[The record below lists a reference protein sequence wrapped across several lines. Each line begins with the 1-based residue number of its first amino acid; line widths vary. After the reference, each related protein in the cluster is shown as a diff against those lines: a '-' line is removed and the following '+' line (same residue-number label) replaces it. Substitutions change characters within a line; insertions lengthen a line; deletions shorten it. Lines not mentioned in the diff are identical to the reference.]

1 MLFMNPVPERR
12 AEPEESVPI
21 FRCDDCGEGI
31 YHGDGAFFISG
42 LVYCEECAEFRFR
55 RLV

>member
-1 MLFMNPVPERR
+1 MNPVPERR